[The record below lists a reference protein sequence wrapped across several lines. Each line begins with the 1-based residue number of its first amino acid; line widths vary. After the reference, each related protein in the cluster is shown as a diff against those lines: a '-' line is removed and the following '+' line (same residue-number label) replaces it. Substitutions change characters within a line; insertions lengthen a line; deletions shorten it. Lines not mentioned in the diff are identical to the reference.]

1 MVLESRRPSIMA
13 IQPLPSVRKLE
24 RIIKQLSILRDGWP
38 RISSVACQFA
48 LVSVA
53 KNVVDLAHELRTGAT
68 PAPGFTRNEK
78 ALLKL
83 GLGGIAAIALVLG
96 GAHLGRNDCPAP
108 NVARVGQ

>member
-53 KNVVDLAHELRTGAT
+53 KDVVDLAHELRTGAT
-68 PAPGFTRNEK
+68 PAPSFTRNEK
-78 ALLKL
+78 RLLFLTLGAL
-83 GLGGIAAIALVLG
+83 AAASFFLAGV
-96 GAHLGRNDCPAP
+96 HYERHNSFAP

>member
-1 MVLESRRPSIMA
+1 MA

-24 RIIKQLSILRDGWP
+24 RIIRQLDILRELWP
-38 RISSVACQFA
+38 RISSGACRHSLLIAAQD
-48 LVSVA
+48 
-53 KNVVDLAHELRTGAT
+53 VVDLTDELRSGAT
-68 PAPGFTRNEK
+68 SAPGFTRNEK

-108 NVARVGQ
+108 NIARVGQ